1 MPGGYD
7 HNWML
12 RHSSGLHQA
21 AIAYDPAS
29 GRTLEVT
36 TNKPGTRF
44 YAGNFL
50 DGSLVG
56 RGGIVYGKHA
66 GFCLETQHFPDSPN
80 QPAFLST
87 ILRAGET
94 FRSRSRYAFGVRP

>member
-12 RHSSGLHQA
+12 RQSSGLHQA
-21 AIAYDPAS
+21 AIAYDLAS

-36 TNKPGTRF
+36 TDQPGTRF

-50 DGSLVG
+50 DGSLVK

-80 QPAFLST
+80 LPAFLS
-87 ILRAGET
+87 IMLRAGET
-94 FRSRSRYAFGVRP
+94 FRSRSRYAFGARP

>member
-29 GRTLEVT
+29 GCTLEVT

-66 GFCLETQHFPDSPN
+66 GFCLET
-80 QPAFLST
+80 
-87 ILRAGET
+87 
-94 FRSRSRYAFGVRP
+94 

>member
-1 MPGGYD
+1 M
-7 HNWML
+7 
-12 RHSSGLHQA
+12 HQA
-21 AIAYDPAS
+21 AIAYDSAS

-36 TNKPGTRF
+36 TDQPGVRF

-66 GFCLETQHFPDSPN
+66 GFCLETQYFPNSPN
-80 QPAFLST
+80 QRAFSGTVLPA
-87 ILRAGET
+87 GGT
-94 FRSRSRYAFGVRP
+94 FRSCSRFAFGVPP